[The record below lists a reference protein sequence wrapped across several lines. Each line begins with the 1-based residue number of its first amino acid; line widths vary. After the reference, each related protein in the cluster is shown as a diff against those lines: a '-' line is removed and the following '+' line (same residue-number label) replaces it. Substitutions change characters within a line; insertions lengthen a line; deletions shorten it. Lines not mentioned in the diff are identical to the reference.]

1 MKKALLALLLCLAT
15 LGTLVGCAKEQHDL
29 LYQTEENGVT
39 YCVRGSGTRAKQ
51 IVVKEGEKVIWSQK
65 VKVTSAVGSRG
76 GNYGFEVLDLNF
88 DGHADFMIAND
99 HAGETTSYLC
109 WLWDTEKSTYVQSK
123 ELSGL
128 CNIRVNDELK
138 AIFSFSHSYKTE
150 QAYQDVPASSIST
163 DSATKHQWRNGK
175 LTPTIRVSIT
185 YYSENDQYC
194 YSVAYYDEELGNFG
208 DSDDRWMTP
217 EEYKTYDMSFLYYF
231 R

>member
-51 IVVKEGEKVIWSQK
+51 VVVKEGADVVWSQK
-65 VKVTSAVGSRG
+65 VKVSSAVGTRG
-76 GNYGFEVLDLNF
+76 GSYGFEVLDLNF
-88 DGHADFMIAND
+88 DGHDDFMIAND
-99 HAGETTSYLC
+99 HAGESTSYLC

-128 CNIRVNDELK
+128 CNVKTDEKLK
-138 AIFSFSHSYKTE
+138 AVFSFSHTYQSE
-150 QAYQDVPASSIST
+150 EAYLDVPASSIST
-163 DSATKHQWRNGK
+163 DSSTKYQWKDGVLLPK
-175 LTPTIRVSIT
+175 IRVSIT
-185 YYSENDQYC
+185 YYSENDKYC
-194 YSVAYYDEELGNFG
+194 YSVAYYDEALGKFE
-208 DSDDRWMTP
+208 DSDDKWLTP

-231 R
+231 K